1 MTVGGPGVLR
11 SDAMLGKTLS
21 HYTLQNKLGAG
32 GMGVVYVARD
42 ERLGRDVAL
51 KLLPQAA
58 LSDEP
63 SRARF
68 RREAMALSRLNHP
81 NIATVHD
88 FDSQDGYD
96 FLVMELV
103 EGETLAQKL
112 TRGAATEGET
122 IALGI
127 QIAEALE
134 EAHER
139 GVVHRDLKPANIMV
153 GPKGR
158 VKVLDFGLA
167 RLLRSDDVVETVS
180 ISATGTWSGTLPYM
194 PPEQLEGETSDA
206 RGDLYALGAILYE
219 MATGRRAFPATNA
232 AKLLNAVLNER
243 PAPPSSARSGL
254 SAAFDALVLRALE
267 KDASRRQTSA
277 RELVRELQA
286 IAAGEARPAASPD
299 ARGAATPTTAGR
311 IQSLVVLPLENLS
324 GDPEQ
329 EFFADGMTE
338 ELIADL
344 AQIQALR
351 VISRTSA
358 MRYKKTQKTLE
369 EIGRELKIDAV
380 VEGSV
385 RRHGD
390 RVRITAQLIEVATD
404 RHLWAKSY
412 ERDLSDVLALQ
423 GEVAHAIAQEIQIK
437 ITPREEARLAM
448 SQRVDPRAYEAYLR
462 GRHQWNQR
470 TEESMLRSLEYFR
483 QAIELDPAWPTAHV
497 GLADAYNV
505 LGYFG
510 ALAPADCF
518 PKGKAGALAALKIDE
533 GLGQAHAALAYVQHY
548 YEWDWEAARRSFVRA
563 LELSEGDANIHL
575 FYMNNLSA
583 SGRHPEAIR
592 EMERALELDPLSMII
607 NTALGWARFF
617 AGDFQGAIPLMRRS
631 TEMFPEFMPARVW
644 FSLVLEQQGDLKEA
658 LVQAE
663 RGTTIGG
670 RTPAVLAALGRAY
683 AGLGRTEDAEA
694 IVRELHELTKRR
706 YVSPYDIAVVL
717 EALNRP
723 SDALDQLE
731 RAYTGRANFL
741 ALSKVDP
748 RLKRLRG
755 EPRFQDLQR
764 RLALP

>member
-1 MTVGGPGVLR
+1 
-11 SDAMLGKTLS
+11 MLGKTLS

-58 LSDEP
+58 LTDET

-112 TRGAATEGET
+112 SRGAATEAET
-122 IALGI
+122 VAFGI
-127 QIAEALE
+127 QVAEALE

-167 RLLRSDDVVETVS
+167 RLLRSEDVVETVS

-194 PPEQLEGETSDA
+194 PPEQLEGETCDA

-243 PAPPSSARSGL
+243 PAPPSSACAGL
-254 SAAFDALVLRALE
+254 SPAFDTLVLRALE
-267 KDASRRQTSA
+267 KDASRRQASA
-277 RELVRELQA
+277 RDVARDLQA
-286 IAAGEARPAASPD
+286 IAAGETRAGATAPALGGAS
-299 ARGAATPTTAGR
+299 GATAPGR

-369 EIGRELKIDAV
+369 EIGQELKVDAV

-390 RVRITAQLIEVATD
+390 RVRITAQLIEVASD

-412 ERDLSDVLALQ
+412 ERDLRDVLALQ
-423 GEVAHAIAQEIQIK
+423 GEVAQAIAHEIQVK
-437 ITPREEARLAM
+437 LTPREEARLAKV
-448 SQRVDPRAYEAYLR
+448 QRVDPRAYEAYLK
-462 GRHQWNQR
+462 GRHHWNQR
-470 TEESMLRSLEYFR
+470 TEESLLRSLEFFR
-483 QAIELDPAWPTAHV
+483 EAIDLDPTWPTAHV

-510 ALAPADCF
+510 ALAPANCF
-518 PKGKAGALAALKIDE
+518 PKARAATLAALKLDE
-533 GLGQAHAALAYVQHY
+533 GLAQAHAALAYCQLY
-548 YEWDWEAARRSFVRA
+548 YEWDWEGSSRSFTRA
-563 LELSEGDANIHL
+563 LELNENDAYIHL
-575 FYMNNLSA
+575 FYMNYLNA
-583 SGRHPEAIR
+583 MGRHAEAER
-592 EMERALELDPLSMII
+592 SMARALELDPLSMII
-607 NTALGWARFF
+607 NTAVGWTHYHGGEPDKAVTR
-617 AGDFQGAIPLMRRS
+617 LRRAA
-631 TEMFPEFMPARVW
+631 ELFPEFTPARVW
-644 FSLVLEQQGDLKEA
+644 LSLALEQNGEPEEA
-658 LVQAE
+658 LAQAE
-663 RGTTIGG
+663 RGRLLGG
-670 RTPAVLAALGRAY
+670 RVPPALSALGRAY
-683 AGLGRTEDAEA
+683 ALVGRMTEAES
-694 IVRELHELTKRR
+694 VLREMLELSKRR
-706 YVSPYDIAVVL
+706 YVSAYDIAVVY
-717 EALNRP
+717 EALDRP
-723 SDALDQLE
+723 AEAFEQLE
-731 RAYTGRANFL
+731 RAFAARANFL
-741 ALSKVDP
+741 VLMRFDP
-748 RLKRLRG
+748 RLDRLHSDARYQYL
-755 EPRFQDLQR
+755 ERRMAFPR
-764 RLALP
+764 AVTTAP